1 MARRIIAWSTTIAG
15 ALASLLLIV
24 FGDIYLAINPAFTV
38 NGLVKLVPPPVQPNV
53 SAMSGDA
60 ALALKGWLAGQ
71 AIGMLLV
78 GAFTGLGLWLV
89 GVPSALALGFL
100 PASLFAPLGP
110 L

>member
-1 MARRIIAWSTTIAG
+1 MHQRTS
-15 ALASLLLIV
+15 
-24 FGDIYLAINPAFTV
+24 V
-38 NGLVKLVPPPVQPNV
+38 NATGLRGEKTPT
-53 SAMSGDA
+53 SGDA